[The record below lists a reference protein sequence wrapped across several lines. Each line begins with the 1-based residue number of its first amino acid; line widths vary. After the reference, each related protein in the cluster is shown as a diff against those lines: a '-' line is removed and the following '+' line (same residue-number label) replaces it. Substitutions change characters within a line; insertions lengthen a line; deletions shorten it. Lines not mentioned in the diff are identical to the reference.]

1 MFGAA
6 LVFEAGPL
14 PDRAS
19 PLMHQSHVVS
29 VVWVMS
35 GGLPVFGI
43 AGLANIEKRSLPHE
57 FAARTVDQ
65 SWSRSPSTAII
76 TDYPTLLR
84 RVMAQLAMPLPPPY
98 QPR

>member
-65 SWSRSPSTAII
+65 SWSRSPSTANQPCAMRPGPV
-76 TDYPTLLR
+76 DPLR
-84 RVMAQLAMPLPPPY
+84 SAYARTFT
-98 QPR
+98 